1 MSNDDQLD
9 EQLRRLARRSIEH
22 RASAVDTDA
31 ALSDHHGRLDS
42 SLSPKRTRHRWF
54 AAAAAVTMA
63 VAGVAAL
70 AWPRSDTD
78 PVRVATETVALP
90 SIPTDSGSPST
101 EPSPTASTQPSTSAG
116 ATSTAPSTT
125 AVPNDFTVTPTP
137 LALFSILDGYD
148 LDYAVT
154 APGGGIRLVRYRDDQ
169 PDSPAIELIL
179 RGTGDDFLNPVRELD
194 RQTWTVNGRTVYDDN
209 EFAGCLPDYCSVGL
223 QWDDNTS
230 VSVAWSAPEGT
241 ELGPEHSIESLVGFV
256 SDLGETD
263 PEVFRPVVV
272 SSGPT
277 ISAHGVLLASPDGV
291 VAFDGWE
298 RQPRVLT
305 TMPAIKAIGLP
316 DGRVLVQT
324 NFSVEPSGLFVVD
337 PNDAPQT
344 PPAPYWPSAIPADGT
359 VSIDV
364 EDAATIN
371 GVPTLLL
378 QVKNPDNGTLELASI
393 DASNEDRRVIAE
405 FPDASLGFLPK
416 GFLDVDL
423 RDTESIPAIGG
434 ITYNG
439 FEPEVFF
446 SDLNGQRDQRFEQQS
461 AMGPNVRAVGLD
473 PNVFLVSKAVGG
485 PIRIIDQVGDQFV
498 EIDIRDPALA
508 NEVDGSLEIE
518 PQLLRTFP
526 VSGSVWVQGS
536 NPEGVIEWIEVGVD
550 GIGRNR
556 VTATTLTTTNR

>member
-1 MSNDDQLD
+1 
-9 EQLRRLARRSIEH
+9 
-22 RASAVDTDA
+22 
-31 ALSDHHGRLDS
+31 
-42 SLSPKRTRHRWF
+42 
-54 AAAAAVTMA
+54 MA

-70 AWPRSDTD
+70 AWPRSDPEPD
-78 PVRVATETVALP
+78 RVATETVALP
-90 SIPTDSGSPST
+90 PIPTDSGSPTT
-101 EPSPTASTQPSTSAG
+101 EPSPTAATQPSTSVG
-116 ATSTAPSTT
+116 STSTPPPATT
-125 AVPNDFTVTPTP
+125 VPNDLAVTPTP
-137 LALFSILDGYD
+137 LELFSFQDGYAV
-148 LDYAVT
+148 DYAVT
-154 APGGGIRLVRYRDDQ
+154 APGEGIRLVRYRDDQ
-169 PDSPAIELIL
+169 PDSPAIELTI
-179 RGTGDDFLNPVRELD
+179 RGATDDFLNRVRELD

-209 EFAGCLPDYCSVGL
+209 ELAGCLPDYCSVGL
-223 QWDDNTS
+223 QWDDNTN

-241 ELGPEHSIESLVGFV
+241 ELGPEHSIESLVEFV
-256 SDLGETD
+256 SNLRETD

-277 ISAHGVLLASPDGV
+277 ISARGVLLASPDGV

-305 TMPAIKAIGLP
+305 TISATKAIGLP

-324 NFSVEPSGLFVVD
+324 EFSVGPSGLFIVD

-393 DASNEDRRVIAE
+393 NASNEDRRVIAE
-405 FPDASLGFLPK
+405 FPDASLGFFPK
-416 GFLDVDL
+416 GFLDIDL

-434 ITYNG
+434 ITYDG

-446 SDLNGQRDQRFEQQS
+446 SDLNGRRDRRFEQQS

-485 PIRIIDQVGDQFV
+485 PITIIDQVGDQFV

-518 PQLLRTFP
+518 PLLLRTFP

-536 NPEGVIEWIEVGVD
+536 NPEGVIEWIEIGVD
-550 GIGRNR
+550 GIERNR